1 MCQERRLSDMG
12 AGGKTRGSV
21 SGFEVV
27 FRGGQG
33 SILQLLCVD
42 AETCVK
48 EMRAGFNTHV
58 KPHHFVV

>member
-1 MCQERRLSDMG
+1 MLRNDSKTDVSSVRYHSVTVCQERRLSDMG

-33 SILQLLCVD
+33 GILQLLCVD
-42 AETCVK
+42 A
-48 EMRAGFNTHV
+48 
-58 KPHHFVV
+58 

>member
-1 MCQERRLSDMG
+1 MG